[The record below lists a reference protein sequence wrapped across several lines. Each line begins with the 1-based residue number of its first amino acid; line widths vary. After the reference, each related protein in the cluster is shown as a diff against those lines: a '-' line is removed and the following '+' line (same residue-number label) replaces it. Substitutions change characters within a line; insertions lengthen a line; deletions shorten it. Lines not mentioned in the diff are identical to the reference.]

1 LSSIF
6 TGLTLWALS
15 VLSSDI
21 TTVESDVAYIH
32 EKSQE
37 SMTRRKTSH
46 PGQVA
51 RSMKK
56 TTTNGAKKR
65 GAVREQDNEIVQEL
79 EPESDR
85 DQSRA

>member
-1 LSSIF
+1 M
-6 TGLTLWALS
+6 LWVLS
-15 VLSSDI
+15 VLSSDF

-32 EKSQE
+32 KKSQE
-37 SMTRRKTSH
+37 SMTHRKTSPD

-51 RSMKK
+51 RSMEK

-65 GAVREQDNEIVQEL
+65 GAVREQEVVQEL

-85 DQSRA
+85 NQSRA

>member
-1 LSSIF
+1 M
-6 TGLTLWALS
+6 LS
-15 VLSSDI
+15 VLSSDF

-51 RSMKK
+51 SKK